1 MADPIDFEKM
11 EKLPAGCRF
20 FDVNELW
27 YFPNR
32 WAVRL
37 LYPLPV
43 SANTITWLALA
54 MGLVAAAFYVSSAE
68 TALVW
73 GAVFLYGKLFLDNVD
88 GNLARLRGE
97 ESRLGRF
104 LDSFSDFVVSVLV
117 YGAITLRMAQDSSNP
132 GFIWIL
138 GLLALISSLLQC
150 SYWVYY
156 YVSYTDWVGSYG
168 KNRTDET
175 VTTEDR
181 QSAESGKMSGAVL
194 FLQKF
199 HNIAYGWQDALIAA
213 VDRISREAADYQDRE
228 EHRKRWVADKTFLTR
243 MAPLCVCTNTMA
255 LVVLSLLSQ
264 LELFLILVVF
274 LGNGYLIVLQA
285 WKVVEFKKFVTN

>member
-1 MADPIDFEKM
+1 M

-43 SANTITWLALA
+43 SANAITLLALV
-54 MGLVAAAFYVSSAE
+54 MGLAAAAFYFSSSE
-68 TALVW
+68 MALVW
-73 GAVFLYGKLFLDNVD
+73 AALFLYGKLFLDNVD
-88 GNLARLRGE
+88 GNLARLRVE

-117 YGAITLRMAQDSSNP
+117 YGAITFRVAQDSSNP

-138 GLLALISSLLQC
+138 GLLALVSSLLQC

-168 KNRTDET
+168 INRRDET
-175 VTTEDR
+175 MTKEDR
-181 QSAESGKMSGAVL
+181 REVESGEISGAVYY
-194 FLQKF
+194 LQQF
-199 HNIAYGWQDALIAA
+199 HNIAYGWQDALIATL
-213 VDRISREAADYQDRE
+213 DRISRALADYQE
-228 EHRKRWVADKTFLTR
+228 SAEHRKLWFADKTFLTR
-243 MAPLCVCTNTMA
+243 MGPLCVCTNIMV
-255 LVVLSLLSQ
+255 LVVLSLLNQ
-264 LELFLILVVF
+264 LELFLVLVVF
-274 LGNGYLIVLQA
+274 LGNAYLIALQG
-285 WKVVEFKKFVTN
+285 WKIFRFKKSLVN

>member
-1 MADPIDFEKM
+1 MADPIDLDKI
-11 EKLPAGCRF
+11 EKLPAECRF
-20 FDVNELW
+20 FDVNTLW

-32 WAVRL
+32 WVVRL
-37 LYPLPV
+37 LYPLPI

-54 MGLVAAAFYVSSAE
+54 MGLIAAAFYVSDAE

-117 YGAITLRMAQDSSNP
+117 YGAVTFRLAQDSSNP
-132 GFIWIL
+132 GFIWAL
-138 GLLALISSLLQC
+138 GLMALVSSLLQC

-156 YVSYTDWVGSYG
+156 YVSYTDWVGSYD
-168 KNRTDET
+168 KNRTDEA
-175 VTTEDR
+175 VTSEDR
-181 QSAESGKMSGAVL
+181 EAAESGEMSGAVY
-194 FLQKF
+194 FLQRF
-199 HNIAYGWQDALIAA
+199 HNIAYGWQDALIAQL
-213 VDRISREAADYQDRE
+213 DCLSRDAADYQDNE

-243 MAPLCVCTNTMA
+243 MGPLCVCTNTMA
-255 LVVLSLLSQ
+255 LVVLSLFNQ
-264 LELFLILVVF
+264 LELFLVLVVL
-274 LGNGYLIVLQA
+274 LGNGYLLILQGWKIV
-285 WKVVEFKKFVTN
+285 WFKKSSAD

>member
-1 MADPIDFEKM
+1 MAEPIDFRKM
-11 EKLPAGCRF
+11 EKLPEACRF
-20 FDVNELW
+20 FDVNTLW

-43 SANTITWLALA
+43 SANAITLLALV
-54 MGLVAAAFYVSSAE
+54 MGLVAAAFYVSSAK

-104 LDSFSDFVVSVLV
+104 LDSSSDFVVSVLV
-117 YGAITLRMAQDSSNP
+117 YGAITLRMAQESSNP

-138 GLLALISSLLQC
+138 GFMALVSSLLQC

-156 YVSYTDWVGSYG
+156 YVSYTDWVGSYD

-175 VTTEDR
+175 VTAADR
-181 QSAESGKMSGAVL
+181 NAAESGELSSLVY

-199 HNIAYGWQDALIAA
+199 HNIAYGWQDALIATF
-213 VDRISREAADYQDRE
+213 DRVSREVADYQDNE
-228 EHRKRWVADKTFLTR
+228 EHRKRWVADKTFLTQ
-243 MAPLCVCTNTMA
+243 MGPLCVCTNTMA
-255 LVVLSLLSQ
+255 LVVLSLLNQ
-264 LELFLILVVF
+264 LELFFVLVVF
-274 LGNGYLIVLQA
+274 LGNGYLLVLQG
-285 WKVVEFKKFVTN
+285 WKIIRFKTSSAN

>member
-1 MADPIDFEKM
+1 MVDPIDFRKM
-11 EKLPAGCRF
+11 EKLPESFRF
-20 FDVNELW
+20 FDVNEWW

-37 LYPLPV
+37 LYPLPI
-43 SANTITWLALA
+43 SANQLTMLALG

-73 GAVFLYGKLFLDNVD
+73 GAVFLYGKLFLDNID

-132 GFIWIL
+132 GFIWML
-138 GLLALISSLLQC
+138 GFMALISSLLQC

-156 YVSYTDWVGSYG
+156 YVSYTDWVGSYQ
-168 KNRTDET
+168 KNRPDET
-175 VTTEDR
+175 VTKKDR
-181 QSAESGKMSGAVL
+181 KAAESGEMSGVVY
-194 FLQKF
+194 FLQRF
-199 HNIAYGWQDALIAA
+199 HNIVYGWQDALIAA
-213 VDRISREAADYQDRE
+213 LDSLSREAADYRENE
-228 EHRKRWVADKTFLTR
+228 EHQKRWVADKKFLTR
-243 MAPLCVCTNTMA
+243 MGPLCVCTNTML
-255 LVVLSLLSQ
+255 LVVLSLLNQ
-264 LELFLILVVF
+264 LELFLVLVVF
-274 LGNGYLIVLQA
+274 VANGYLLALQG
-285 WKVVEFKKFVTN
+285 WKILRFKKLLTG

>member
-1 MADPIDFEKM
+1 MADPLDLDKM
-11 EKLPAGCRF
+11 EKLPEGCRF
-20 FDVNELW
+20 FDLNQLW

-37 LYPLPV
+37 LYPLPI
-43 SANTITWLALA
+43 SANQLTMIALA
-54 MGLVAAAFYVSSAE
+54 MGLVAAAFYASSAE

-88 GNLARLRGE
+88 GNLARLRRE

-117 YGAITLRMAQDSSNP
+117 YGAITLRMAQDSSSP

-138 GLLALISSLLQC
+138 GILALVSSLLQC

-168 KNRTDET
+168 KNRPDET
-175 VTTEDR
+175 VTEKDHM
-181 QSAESGKMSGAVL
+181 AVESGETSPWVY
-194 FLQKF
+194 FLQRF

-213 VDRISREAADYQDRE
+213 LDRFSREAADYQENE
-228 EHRKRWVADKTFLTR
+228 EHRKRWVADKTFLTQ
-243 MAPLCVCTNTMA
+243 MGPLCVCTNTMA
-255 LVVLSLLSQ
+255 LVVLSLLNQ
-264 LELFLILVVF
+264 LELFLVLVVF
-274 LGNGYLIVLQA
+274 LGNGYLVSLQG
-285 WKVVEFKKFVTN
+285 WKIIRFKRSSAN

>member
-1 MADPIDFEKM
+1 MADPIDLDKI
-11 EKLPAGCRF
+11 EKLPAECRF
-20 FDVNELW
+20 FDVNTLW

-37 LYPLPV
+37 LYPLPI

-54 MGLVAAAFYVSSAE
+54 MGLIAAAFYVSDAE

-117 YGAITLRMAQDSSNP
+117 YGAITFRLAQDSSNP
-132 GFIWIL
+132 GFIWAL
-138 GLLALISSLLQC
+138 GLMALVSSLLQC

-156 YVSYTDWVGSYG
+156 YVSYTDWVGSYD
-168 KNRTDET
+168 KNRTDEA
-175 VTTEDR
+175 VTSEDR
-181 QSAESGKMSGAVL
+181 EAAESGEISGAVY
-194 FLQKF
+194 FLQRF
-199 HNIAYGWQDALIAA
+199 HNMAYGWQDALIATL
-213 VDRISREAADYQDRE
+213 DRLSREAADYQDNE

-243 MAPLCVCTNTMA
+243 MGPLCVCTNTMA
-255 LVVLSLLSQ
+255 LVVLSLFNQ
-264 LELFLILVVF
+264 LELFLVLVVL
-274 LGNGYLIVLQA
+274 LGNGYLLILQGWKIV
-285 WKVVEFKKFVTN
+285 WFKKSSAD

>member
-1 MADPIDFEKM
+1 MAEPIDLDKL
-11 EKLPAGCRF
+11 EKLPAECRF
-20 FDVNELW
+20 FDVNALW

-37 LYPLPV
+37 LYPLSI
-43 SANTITWLALA
+43 SANMITWIALA
-54 MGLVAAAFYVSSAE
+54 MGLVSAAFYVSSAE
-68 TALVW
+68 PALVW

-117 YGAITLRMAQDSSNP
+117 YGAITFRIAQESSQP
-132 GFIWIL
+132 GFIWML
-138 GLLALISSLLQC
+138 GLIALVSSLLQC

-156 YVSYTDWVGSYG
+156 YVSYTDWVGSYQ

-175 VTTEDR
+175 VTEKDR
-181 QSAESGKMSGAVL
+181 KAAESGEMSGAVY
-194 FLQKF
+194 FLQRF

-213 VDRISREAADYQDRE
+213 LDRFSREVADYQDNE
-228 EHRKRWVADKTFLTR
+228 EHRKRWVADKTFLTQ
-243 MAPLCVCTNTMA
+243 MGPLCVCSNTMA
-255 LVVLSLLSQ
+255 LVVLSLLNQ
-264 LELFLILVVF
+264 LELFLVLVVF
-274 LGNGYLIVLQA
+274 MGNGYLLVLQG
-285 WKVVEFKKFVTN
+285 WKIIRFKSFVTN

>member
-1 MADPIDFEKM
+1 MADSIDFDKI

-32 WAVRL
+32 WVIRF

-43 SANTITWLALA
+43 SANTITWLAMA
-54 MGLVAAAFYVSSAE
+54 MGLMAAGFYVSSAD

-88 GNLARLRGE
+88 GGLARLRGE

-117 YGAITLRMAQDSSNP
+117 YGAITFRMAQDSSNP
-132 GFIWIL
+132 GFIWML
-138 GLLALISSLLQC
+138 GLTALISSLLQC

-156 YVSYTDWVGSYG
+156 YVSYTDWVGSYA

-175 VTTEDR
+175 ITEEDR
-181 QSAESGKMSGAVL
+181 EAAESGELSDAVL
-194 FLQKF
+194 FLQRF
-199 HNIAYGWQDALIAA
+199 HNWAYGWQDALIAA
-213 VDRISREAADYQDRE
+213 LDRISREAADYQENE
-228 EHRKRWVADKTFLTR
+228 EHRKRWVADKGFLAR
-243 MAPLCVCTNTMA
+243 MGPLCVCTNTMV
-255 LVVLSLLSQ
+255 LVVLSLLNQ
-264 LELFLILVVF
+264 LELFLVLVVF
-274 LGNGYLIVLQA
+274 LGNTYLLVLQG
-285 WKVVEFKKFVTN
+285 WKIVQFKSSLAR